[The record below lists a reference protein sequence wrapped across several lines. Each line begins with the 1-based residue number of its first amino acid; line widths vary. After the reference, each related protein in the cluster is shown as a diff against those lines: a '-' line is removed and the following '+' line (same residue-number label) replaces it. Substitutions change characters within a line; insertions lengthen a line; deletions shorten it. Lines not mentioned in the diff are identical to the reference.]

1 MTELAR
7 HLGEDDFKA
16 MGFDSLMESFFKSPE
31 QGAATTVWAAVS
43 PHFEGGNGGRYLA
56 EVGECGP
63 VPQGAEM
70 MADGYAPHAYNEDAE
85 EKLWKLSCDI
95 VGIPADD

>member
-1 MTELAR
+1 MNDKPFHFLT
-7 HLGEDDFKA
+7 
-16 MGFDSLMESFFKSPE
+16 DSIQSPE

-63 VPQGAEM
+63 LPQDAGM
-70 MADGYAPHAYNEDAE
+70 LSDGYAPHAYNEDAE

-95 VGIPADD
+95 VGVPADD